1 MLPAAFTFA
10 VLSLLAFASAS
21 PLRARTSAPDTT
33 AAGLASARDLLESI
47 ETRDDKVGFHYS
59 ADTFVGDVQGDS
71 ILLQGNAVVTHR
83 GGVLEAAHMVYARTA
98 GTVTARGVVD
108 STGATV
114 GQPLLKRGA
123 ETLRGAH
130 ILYDTRSEEA
140 HIRQGFIRRGK
151 AIYSGEGIR
160 TLAAG
165 EFHITRG
172 SYTTCDFPTPH
183 FDFYSPRIKVLVD
196 DMAIAR
202 PLYVRIKGKRVLWIP
217 FYIFSL
223 RQDRQSGILTPS
235 FGRRPVSFGSPEREW
250 ELRNLGYYIAP
261 NDYWDLL
268 LAADWRQLSGWLAR
282 VKLAYAM
289 RYLMNGQ
296 VETRL
301 QKSQAGGA
309 GRLNWWTRLNHN
321 QDLGESMGLRASG
334 TFQSNKNFHRD
345 NSASLRD
352 RLNRTL
358 RSNFSFSKRWRQS
371 GNSLSIN
378 ARQTKN
384 LDTERYDRV
393 LPELSFR
400 KSRKPLWDGGRGG
413 RGDGRGGNR
422 ADQPWYGRI
431 YYEGFSRLRNISRGT
446 ATDAS
451 TRTSADLNL
460 NLSSQHAP
468 LSWLHFTPRL
478 ATTWRDDDLRPSS
491 KSIKGVRNDRLD
503 ASARITQT
511 FYGMFHP
518 QIGPVTAFRHVLRPS
533 LSLRYQATHTDTGGI
548 PGTGGGSRWR
558 QNRPVNINLDNTFW
572 VKVQEGE
579 EESKLRLA
587 QLNFST
593 SYDVDRKE
601 RPLSDLQ
608 STLGMAA
615 GRHFDTRLTLRAG
628 FYDDDGKLRL
638 LAPRLNRFEVRTS
651 VRLFERRSPE
661 SASGPY
667 ERGPSNLVSAPY
679 QRGLAAQ
686 TFGFENGLQRDI
698 RPLDRGRRLQ
708 VSHYYSRSRSAWR
721 SFTRSWLR
729 AAVGW
734 SLHRHWHLNYSINYN
749 LSLAGE
755 ALFSTGRITSELLS
769 VQRHFHDW
777 TATLNI
783 EPSHFHRGR
792 TFYFKA
798 QLKDIPQIK
807 FERGDRRL

>member
-1 MLPAAFTFA
+1 MRPASSKL
-10 VLSLLAFASAS
+10 VLFSLLALAAAI
-21 PLRARTSAPDTT
+21 PLQAQTAALDTT
-33 AAGLASARDLLESI
+33 AADLAAAHDLLESI
-47 ETRDDKVGFHYS
+47 AARDGKRGFHYS
-59 ADTFVGDVQGDS
+59 ADSFVGNVRGDS
-71 ILLQGNAVVTHR
+71 IHLRGNAVLTHQ
-83 GGVLEAAHMVYARTA
+83 GVVLEAAHMVYARRE
-98 GTVTARGVVD
+98 GTVTARGLVD
-108 STGATV
+108 SNGAPAGEPV
-114 GQPLLKRGA
+114 LRRGA
-123 ETLRGAH
+123 ETLRGTR
-130 ILYDTRSEEA
+130 IRYDIRSEEA
-140 HIRQGFIRRGK
+140 SIHQGLIHRDKG
-151 AIYSGEGIR
+151 IYSGEGIR

-172 SYTTCDFPTPH
+172 SYTTCDLSRPH

-202 PLYVRIKGKRVLWIP
+202 PVYVRVKGKRVMWIP

-250 ELRNLGYYIAP
+250 ELRNLGYFIAP

-268 LAADWRQLSGWLAR
+268 LAADWRQRSGWLAR
-282 VKLAYAM
+282 VKSAYAR
-289 RYLMNGQ
+289 RYLLNGQ

-301 QKSQAGGA
+301 QKRQAGGTD
-309 GRLNWWTRLNHN
+309 RLNWWASINHN
-321 QDLGESMGLRASG
+321 QELGESMNLRASG

-358 RSNFSFSKRWRQS
+358 RSNFSFNKRWRQS

-378 ARQTKN
+378 ARQTKY
-384 LDTERYDRV
+384 LDSERYDRI
-393 LPELSFR
+393 LPEVSFR
-400 KSRKPLWDGGRGG
+400 KARRPVWGGPSHRDGSGSRLDR
-413 RGDGRGGNR
+413 
-422 ADQPWYGRI
+422 PWYSRI
-431 YYEGFSRLRNISRGT
+431 YYEGSSRLRNIHRGT
-446 ATDAS
+446 ASDA
-451 TRTSADLNL
+451 TARTGADVNL
-460 NLSSQHAP
+460 NISSQHAP
-468 LSWLHFTPRL
+468 LNWLHFTPRL
-478 ATTWRDDDLRPSS
+478 STTWRNDDLRPSS
-491 KSIKGVRNDRLD
+491 KSVKGVRTDRLA

-518 QIGPVTAFRHVLRPS
+518 QIGSITAFRHVLRPS
-533 LSLRYQATHTDTGGI
+533 LSMRYQATHTGTGGI

-558 QNRPVNINLDNTFW
+558 QNRPISINLDNTFW
-572 VKVQEGE
+572 IKVQEGE

-608 STLGMAA
+608 STLTIAA
-615 GRHFDTRLTLRAG
+615 RRYLDTRLTLRAG
-628 FYDDDGKLRL
+628 FYGADDQLHL
-638 LAPRLNRFEVRTS
+638 LAPQLSRFEVRTS
-651 VRLFERRSPE
+651 VRLFEQPSRGAK
-661 SASGPY
+661 SAPY
-667 ERGPSNLVSAPY
+667 ERGYSEPASSPY
-679 QRGLAAQ
+679 GRNPRAQ

-698 RPLDRGRRLQ
+698 QPRDRRRRLQ
-708 VSHYYSRSRSAWR
+708 VSHYYSRSRSAWG

-729 AAVGW
+729 AGLGW
-734 SLHRHWHLNYSINYN
+734 SWRRSWHFNYSLNYN
-749 LSLAGE
+749 LSLDREG
-755 ALFSTGRITSELLS
+755 LLSTGRITSELLS
-769 VQRHFHDW
+769 VQRQFHDW
-777 TATLNI
+777 TATFNI